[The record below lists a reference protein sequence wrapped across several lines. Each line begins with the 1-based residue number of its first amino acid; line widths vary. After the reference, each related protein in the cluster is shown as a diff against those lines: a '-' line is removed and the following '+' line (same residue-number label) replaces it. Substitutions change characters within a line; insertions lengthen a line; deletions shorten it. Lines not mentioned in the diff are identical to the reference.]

1 VLLTFVASRKSKQ
14 TAKFVGVPQ
23 RLKPIELPAVNVT
36 AEAVTHKD
44 SQQKHRALP
53 GNANLPIGGLRNA
66 IQENGVP
73 GKSPELTKVKCRE

>member
-1 VLLTFVASRKSKQ
+1 M
-14 TAKFVGVPQ
+14 P
-23 RLKPIELPAVNVT
+23 NVT

-44 SQQKHRALP
+44 SPHEYPRQKHRALP

-73 GKSPELTKVKCRE
+73 GKSLELTKVKRIE